1 MISSSALNELSK
13 ALGAAE
19 VHATRYDR
27 TGSHLD
33 VTVAGDGLRAA
44 AQTLQGRGFF
54 LEDLTAVDHRTH
66 REVVYRFNLYQGP
79 CRVTIRAKADEA
91 DAVDT
96 ISDLYP
102 LANWMER
109 ECHEFLGVTFKGH
122 PDPRRLLLP
131 EDSDF
136 HPLRK
141 DFVVP
146 QEALAPEYH
155 QD

>member
-1 MISSSALNELSK
+1 MISSNALSELSK
-13 ALGAAE
+13 ALGSAE
-19 VHATRYDR
+19 VHATHYDR

-33 VTVAGDGLRAA
+33 VTLAGDGLRTA
-44 AQTLQGRGFF
+44 AQTLQGRGFY

-66 REVVYRFNLYQGP
+66 REAIYRFNLYEGP
-79 CRVTIRAKADEA
+79 CRVTVRVKADMA

-96 ISDLYP
+96 VSDLYP
-102 LANWMER
+102 GANWMER
-109 ECHEFLGVTFKGH
+109 ECHEFLGVTFKGT
-122 PDPRRLLLP
+122 PDLRRLLLP

-146 QEALAPEYH
+146 KEALAPEYH
-155 QD
+155 RD